1 MIGKDIR
8 ASFVKQ
14 INDGLVI
21 DPNQLEILYIRECEA
36 QSELYDKETSSKV
49 WSYSNDDIV
58 DENGQSAP
66 AEIQDAIRLR
76 VKQRSANE
84 SHKADKMLQQ
94 LDRMEKL
101 E

>member
-1 MIGKDIR
+1 MNMIGKDIR

-21 DPNQLEILYIRECEA
+21 DPEQLEVLFIQECAA
-36 QSELYDKETSSKV
+36 QSDYDTKSNKV
-49 WSYSNDDIV
+49 WSHDNDDIV

-66 AEIQDAIRLR
+66 AEIQDAIRRR

-84 SHKADKMLQQ
+84 SHKADQILRQ
-94 LDRMEKL
+94 LDKL
-101 E
+101 EEME